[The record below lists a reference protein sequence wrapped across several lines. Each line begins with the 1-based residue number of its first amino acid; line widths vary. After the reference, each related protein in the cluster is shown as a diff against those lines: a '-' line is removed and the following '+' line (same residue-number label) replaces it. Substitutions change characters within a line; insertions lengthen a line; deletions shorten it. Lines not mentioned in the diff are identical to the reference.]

1 MRKAI
6 QTITESKKEIVSL
19 CIVSFNTQ
27 LMHPTTG
34 EVEPVQDV

>member
-6 QTITESKKEIVSL
+6 QTITESKEIVSL
-19 CIVSFNTQ
+19 CIVGFNTQ